1 MCIDL
6 RIDVNILNAQGAT
19 PLHLTH
25 SPDVIEV
32 SIITHTP
39 THARTHAH
47 AHTHTHTHARMHS
60 CTHAH
65 AHTRVYTRVYTH
77 IANVP

>member
-1 MCIDL
+1 MCIGL

-32 SIITHTP
+32 YITYIQ
-39 THARTHAH
+39 
-47 AHTHTHTHARMHS
+47 HS
-60 CTHAH
+60 GDYNC
-65 AHTRVYTRVYTH
+65 
-77 IANVP
+77 

>member
-6 RIDVNILNAQGAT
+6 HIDVNILNAQGAT

-39 THARTHAH
+39 THARTH
-47 AHTHTHTHARMHS
+47 THTHTHIHACIHVHTRMHTLV
-60 CTHAH
+60 C
-65 AHTRVYTRVYTH
+65 
-77 IANVP
+77 ILI

>member
-32 SIITHTP
+32 SIITHIP
-39 THARTHAH
+39 THARTH
-47 AHTHTHTHARMHS
+47 THTHTRMHS
-60 CTHAH
+60 CTYAH
-65 AHTRVYTRVYTH
+65 AHTRVYTH